1 MTSRT
6 LRILFVASE
15 AEPLIKVGGLGDVAG
30 ALPKA
35 LLNLP
40 FEKTRPFRLDV
51 RLCIP
56 FYSCLNIR
64 NLQLIKTSTVIVSK
78 NVGTETG
85 EIFKTTIGNMPIYLI
100 KGRPIS
106 KSPGVYSLDTKQ
118 DGDKFV
124 FFSLAVLEFIRSS
137 DWKPDIIHAN
147 DWHTALSIYALKSI
161 DRNKKYFRNT
171 FTLITLHNLPFMG
184 AGTEAAL
191 ADYGIPASNDKNL
204 PVWARTLPL
213 PMGLS
218 AADQIVAV
226 SPNYA
231 RELLTAHFGCSLQSF
246 FRTNQGKLQGIINGL
261 DMDIWNPK
269 KDPCINH
276 PFDLSTIEDKK
287 KNKFALG
294 KSLKL
299 PTDEDIPLL
308 VSISRM
314 DQQKGVDIL
323 LDGLRLIKHLPWQA
337 VVLGSGNPELEKATR
352 SLAKELRHRFKGIYA
367 YDPVLSHQLYAAAD
381 IFLMPSRYEPC
392 GLSQLIA
399 MNYGAIPVATN
410 TGGLHDT
417 IRQTYPKRPGTGF
430 LFQKADP
437 RSFASQLS
445 VAISTYAHKSFW
457 KKIQKKAMSQDF
469 SWEVSARAYFD
480 VYKSLIEKGA

>member
-15 AEPLIKVGGLGDVAG
+15 AEPFIKVGGLGDVAG

-35 LLNLP
+35 LMNLP
-40 FEKTRPFRLDV
+40 FESTKPFRLDV

-64 NLQLIKTSTVIVSK
+64 NLKLIKTSTVIVSK
-78 NVGTETG
+78 NDSAETG
-85 EIFKTTIGNMPIYLI
+85 EIFETSIGNLPVYLV

-106 KSPGVYSLDTKQ
+106 KSPAVYSLDTRQ
-118 DGDKFV
+118 DGDKFT
-124 FFSLAVLEFIRSS
+124 FFSLAVLEFIQSS

-147 DWHTALSIYALKSI
+147 DWHTALSVYALKSLA
-161 DRNKKYFRNT
+161 RNKNSFKNVS
-171 FTLITLHNLPFMG
+171 TLITLHNLPFMG

-231 RELLTAHFGCSLQSF
+231 RELLTTRFGCNLQTF
-246 FRTNQGKLQGIINGL
+246 FRAYQNKLQGIINGL
-261 DMDIWNPK
+261 DTDIWDPK
-269 KDPCINH
+269 KDPCISH
-276 PFDLSTIEDKK
+276 PFDLSTIENKE
-287 KNKFALG
+287 KNKNIIK
-294 KSLKL
+294 KSLKIPL
-299 PTDEDIPLL
+299 TDDIPLL

-323 LDGLRLIKHLPWQA
+323 LDGLRLIKDLPWQA
-337 VVLGSGNPELEKATR
+337 VVLGSGNPKLEKATQT
-352 SLAKELRHRFKGIYA
+352 LAKELRHRFKGIFT

-417 IRQTYPKRPGTGF
+417 IQQTYPKRPGTGF